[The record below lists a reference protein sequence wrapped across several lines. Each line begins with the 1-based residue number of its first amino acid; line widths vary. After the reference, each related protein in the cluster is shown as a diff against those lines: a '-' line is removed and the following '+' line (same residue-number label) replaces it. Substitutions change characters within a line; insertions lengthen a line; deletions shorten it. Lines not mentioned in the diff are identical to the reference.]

1 MDAGL
6 TGLRRSQRARR
17 PAAADPGGRPVRL
30 WWPQRG
36 RWEKATLSEA
46 KAARRKGGTAWSKAV
61 FADGTVEFV
70 DVHDPRLKIRY
81 ERAARTAGQHEERPA
96 DQGGTKAG
104 KGVARSKGKKRKPTA
119 PQVPAASPPTTPV
132 KRARTAKRRVDERAP
147 VPPSARGGAL
157 EGLVGEGRSLDDVF
171 RNLEQTMAA
180 SSSAAPFTSSLAFA
194 VPSESPRTPHTSIR
208 PPRVEARGGDL
219 VAECSARLAAEATAT
234 AVLPLK
240 ALNPR
245 AFILQAGRRAEAR
258 LAMRRVTEAA
268 AHLKESGGHEAV
280 VFLFRYDATRLL
292 VPALDAV
299 EESDVQVVLQSKR
312 TQAGTAA
319 LRLLAKRF
327 TRASQYP
334 TCSIGL
340 QLDLYVS
347 QDLWPSLSVS
357 VRGQLLGVLHNVER
371 AIREGVA
378 RKNARRLQAYYADVR
393 ARIGLRAIEDLLS
406 DDMEPSARAG
416 QAVGAPGCRGA
427 EAALAQ
433 LTLLA
438 VHNSLPKQHRQA
450 ARFPWPFLLI
460 ATRDAFAHQLIG
472 LSKEDKCGGGVVS
485 TQYFFDAA
493 NAPAEYGTG
502 DLPEDQAFFGL
513 LPVGVTVHS
522 SVFPEAALRG
532 LESEVDNLVQA
543 SENELAPSHIHA
555 TRGRTKFFFGARYL
569 WTEEQLASPSAREAA
584 GVRTDVPLPP
594 RWVHVVKAA
603 LVGRGVCPAD
613 FADRLNSCALNVYHD
628 GSQGIQSH
636 LDSPERFARPILSLS
651 LFSDSRLSFGT
662 RLLGAVDGMFSVP
675 MRRGDITVLERDSFA
690 ADQVNHAIR
699 AVDISEKR
707 AAVILRQIKPGPL
720 AAARGLLVDD
730 TAQWLDDAWRL
741 DEAPSHRALT
751 RRREHHQALVQ
762 HCGGVLSSVVAGI
775 EKEAKA
781 ELKCARVLDAII
793 TGLVR
798 DEQEEKR
805 VERKCDQSLH
815 RIIAGLE
822 AEEHRDE
829 RALLTAGRVV
839 RETVWKVARAEARR
853 QRDEALVPEVI
864 NGVVRR
870 LVLGVARG
878 AQQAGGSTGARKRK
892 RESTVALY
900 QPKVQDELDFVGAR
914 NISGVLRR
922 LVGRTVFE
930 HETVP
935 KAVNAVL
942 RRVVRDVERQSQ
954 PAGRKPAAGPRGAL
968 AVGWRVGVWWALDR
982 RFYHGLVHS
991 YDAVGD
997 LHQVN
1002 YFDGDVERINL
1013 ARETVVWLRG
1023 PAPSSS

>member
-36 RWEKATLSEA
+36 HWEKATLSEA
-46 KAARRKGGTAWSKAV
+46 ARRKGSTAWSKAV
-61 FADGTVEFV
+61 FEDGSVEFV

-81 ERAARTAGQHEERPA
+81 ERAARKAGQHEAQPA
-96 DQGGTKAG
+96 DQGGTKSG
-104 KGVARSKGKKRKPTA
+104 KGVARAKGKKRKPT
-119 PQVPAASPPTTPV
+119 PQVAAASPPTTPV
-132 KRARTAKRRVDERAP
+132 KRARTARRRLDERAP
-147 VPPSARGGAL
+147 VPPGDGASGGAL

-208 PPRVEARGGDL
+208 PTRLEARGGDL

-268 AHLKESGGHEAV
+268 AHLMESGGHDAM
-280 VFLFRYDATRLL
+280 FFMFRYDAARLL
-292 VPALDAV
+292 VPVLDAV

-371 AIREGVA
+371 ALREGVA
-378 RKNARRLQAYYADVR
+378 RKNAHRLQSYYADVR
-393 ARIGLRAIEDLLS
+393 ARVGLRAIEDLLS

-427 EAALAQ
+427 DAALAQ
-433 LTLLA
+433 LVCLVA
-438 VHNSLPKQHRQA
+438 HNSLPKQQGT
-450 ARFPWPFLLI
+450 FPWPFHLI

-472 LSKEDKCGGGVVS
+472 LSKEDKCGVVS

-493 NAPAEYGTG
+493 NAPAEYGMG

-532 LESEVDNLVQA
+532 FESEVDNLVHA

-594 RWVHVVKAA
+594 RWVHEGVKTA

-628 GSQGIQSH
+628 GSEGIQSH
-636 LDSPERFARPILSLS
+636 LDPPERFARPILSLS

-675 MRRGDITVLERDSFA
+675 MRRGDVTVLERDSFA
-690 ADQVNHAIR
+690 ADRVNHAIR

-707 AAVILRQIKPGPL
+707 AAVILRQINPGPL

-751 RRREHHQALVQ
+751 RRREQHQALVQ
-762 HCGGVLSSVVAGI
+762 HCGGVLSGVIA
-775 EKEAKA
+775 
-781 ELKCARVLDAII
+781 
-793 TGLVR
+793 GLVR

-805 VERKCDQSLH
+805 VERKCGQCLN
-815 RIIAGLE
+815 RIIVGLEAEEQEEKRVERKCGQCLNRIIVGLE

-839 RETVWKVARAEARR
+839 REMVWKVARAEARR
-853 QRDEALVPEVI
+853 QRDEALVPKVI
-864 NGVVRR
+864 NGVIRR

-892 RESTVALY
+892 RESTAALY
-900 QPKVQDELDFVGAR
+900 QPKVQDGLDFVGTK

-942 RRVVRDVERQSQ
+942 RRVVRGVERQSQ

-1002 YFDGDVERINL
+1002 YLDGDVERINL
-1013 ARETVVWLRG
+1013 TRETVVWLRG
-1023 PAPSSS
+1023 PAQSS